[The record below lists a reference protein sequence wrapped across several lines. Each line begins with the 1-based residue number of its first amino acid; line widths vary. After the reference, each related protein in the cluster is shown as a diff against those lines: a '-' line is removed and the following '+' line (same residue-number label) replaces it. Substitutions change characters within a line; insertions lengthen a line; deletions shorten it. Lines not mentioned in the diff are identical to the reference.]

1 MLNAIPSDLRRRHCA
16 EGSDHNSSA
25 PGPALPP
32 MMRFPQG
39 QTPSCDGW
47 RCSLPTGTPE
57 RETCQSAGG
66 RFWRATGFARWEP
79 SRARGSGHSAF
90 RKRKYLRTKS
100 PSRPGSGASQTRQ
113 GTLTI
118 NGLWSSLGS
127 DKVIK
132 RIAIRAVEIHCR
144 GFTHGRR
151 PRSL

>member
-1 MLNAIPSDLRRRHCA
+1 MAGVALYQRGRLNGKRVSQPVD
-16 EGSDHNSSA
+16 
-25 PGPALPP
+25 AL
-32 MMRFPQG
+32 
-39 QTPSCDGW
+39 
-47 RCSLPTGTPE
+47 
-57 RETCQSAGG
+57 
-66 RFWRATGFARWEP
+66 WRATGFARWEP

-132 RIAIRAVEIHCR
+132 RIAIRALYPWPTPPFFVILYPLSPL
-144 GFTHGRR
+144 GTKANVNPYVTVPAASQYW
-151 PRSL
+151 PRCAALHRA